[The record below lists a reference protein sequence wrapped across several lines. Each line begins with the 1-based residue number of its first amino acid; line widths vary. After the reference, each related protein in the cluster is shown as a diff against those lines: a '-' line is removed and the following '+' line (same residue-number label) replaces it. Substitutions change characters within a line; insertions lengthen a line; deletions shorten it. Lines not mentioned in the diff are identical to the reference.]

1 MNYELRIGISL
12 MGGVSMAKHK
22 QTTSDRLFHRAMI
35 VLFTLIFAGFGAGA
49 YGLVS
54 VQLVNGAEF
63 AAKAKESQLRDTEVA
78 ARRGTIY
85 DINGAALAQSASA
98 SKVYINPHSLDSAL
112 NKAEIL
118 DALCGELAPILG
130 ITPEKVRRQAG
141 YINNNYMALQGQVDS
156 ETMEKV
162 SAFRDKALVIQEK
175 SDEPRYADTGGV
187 KSTKSTFAYYV
198 GVQPDIIRFYPLGKL
213 AANVL
218 GFTGAEDIGR
228 AGLELFYD
236 KTLTGVPG
244 RIVSAKN
251 AADAN
256 LPIEYE
262 DMYDPVPGHS
272 LVLTIDEV
280 AQRFLE
286 RALEQAKLDAKA
298 KAAYG
303 IVMDVKTG
311 AVLGMACAP
320 NYDPANYQEIA
331 DKNLRAQI
339 ASIAN
344 EEEREKAY
352 SNAMMAQWRNGT
364 LELTYEPG
372 SVFKTITFSAAL
384 EEGIVDQDTHYSCGG
399 GIQIANRFIRCHKR
413 SGHGN
418 QSLAEGLM
426 NSCNPFTITIGQQLG
441 VEKFYK
447 YFEGFGFTEPTGIDL
462 PNEYSPRKGINIH
475 AKENMRQVE
484 LASCSFGQSFE
495 ASPIQILTAVSAIAN
510 GGRLMR
516 PYIVEKEL
524 NEDGQVIRQTQPV
537 VRRQVISEN
546 TARQIRAM
554 MEQVVTAGTGKNG
567 YVAGA
572 HVAGKTGTSQKLSDP
587 AGGYVASFCAFAPAD
602 NPEISLLI
610 AIDDP
615 QGMINGGQIAAPP
628 AAQIMESVL
637 AHKNIEMRY
646 TDKEQEELGGSTPDM
661 NRKTAAE
668 AKSLLEKD
676 GFRAQ
681 IIGEG
686 KDVLHQIP
694 EPGQSIA
701 KGGLVIL
708 YTDGSQANHM
718 VTVPKLTGMT
728 ITQAAR
734 EAAAAGLNIKLTG
747 NFGSTGLIT
756 YRQSIPAG
764 HEVQLGE
771 TVTVHFV
778 SNIGVIDS
786 AVSAQGSGDGAD

>member
-1 MNYELRIGISL
+1 
-12 MGGVSMAKHK
+12 MAKRK
-22 QTTSDRLFHRAMI
+22 QTTSDRLFQRAMI
-35 VLFTLIFAGFGAGA
+35 VLFTLVFAGFGAGA

-63 AAKAKESQLRDTEVA
+63 AAKARESQLRDTEIA
-78 ARRGTIY
+78 AQRGTIY
-85 DINGAALAQSASA
+85 DISGAALAQSASA
-98 SKVYINPHSLDSAL
+98 SKVYINPNSLDKAI
-112 NKAEIL
+112 NKAEIIE
-118 DALCGELAPILG
+118 ALCSGLAPILG

-141 YINNNYMALQGQVDS
+141 YINNNYMALQGQLDN

-162 SAFRDKALVIQEK
+162 NAFRAQELVIQEY
-175 SDEPRYADTGGV
+175 SDDPKYADSDGI
-187 KSTKSTFAYYV
+187 KSTKTTYKYYV
-198 GVQPDIIRFYPLGKL
+198 GVQPDIIRYYPLGNL

-228 AGLELFYD
+228 AGLELFYN

-262 DMYDPVPGHS
+262 SIYDPVPGHS

-280 AQRFLE
+280 IQRFLE
-286 RALEQAKLDAKA
+286 SALEQARINAKA

-303 IVMDVKTG
+303 LVMDVKTG

-320 NYDPANYQEIA
+320 NYDPANYQEIH
-331 DKNLRAQI
+331 DKALRDQI
-339 ASIAN
+339 AAIPN
-344 EEEREKAY
+344 EEERNKAY
-352 SNAMMAQWRNGT
+352 NNAMMAQWRNGT

-384 EEGIVDQDTHYSCGG
+384 EEGIVDQDTHFTCTGS
-399 GIQIANRFIRCHKR
+399 IRIANRTMRCHNTR
-413 SGHGN
+413 GHGN
-418 QSLAEGLM
+418 QCLAEGLM

-475 AKENMRQVE
+475 AQENMHQVE

-495 ASPIQILTAVSAIAN
+495 ASPIQIITAVSAIAN
-510 GGRLMR
+510 GGKLMR
-516 PYIVEKEL
+516 PYIVDREL
-524 NEDGQVIRQTQPV
+524 DENGRVVKQTQPV

-572 HVAGKTGTSQKLSDP
+572 HVAGKTGTSQKLSSP
-587 AGGYVASFCAFAPAD
+587 GGGYVASFCAFAPAD
-602 NPEISLLI
+602 NPEVALLI

-628 AAQIMESVL
+628 AAQIMENVL

-646 TDKEQEELGGSTPDM
+646 TEKEQAELGGSTPDM
-661 NRKTAAE
+661 GRRGVGE
-668 AKSLLEKD
+668 ARALLESD
-676 GFRAQ
+676 GFRVQ
-681 IIGEG
+681 VIGG
-686 KDVLHQIP
+686 GADVLHQIP

-708 YTDGSQANHM
+708 YTDGSEANRM
-718 VTVPKLTGMT
+718 VTVPKLTGMS
-728 ITQAAR
+728 IAQASR

-747 NFGSTGLIT
+747 NFDSTGLIT

-764 HEVQLGE
+764 DEVQLGE

-786 AVSAQGSGDGAD
+786 VDGGGGEEE

>member
-1 MNYELRIGISL
+1 
-12 MGGVSMAKHK
+12 MAKNK
-22 QTTSDRLFHRAMI
+22 QTTSDRLFHRSMI
-35 VLFTLIFAGFGAGA
+35 VLFALIFLGFGAGA
-49 YGLVS
+49 YGLVD
-54 VQLVNGAEF
+54 VILVNGAEH

-78 ARRGTIY
+78 AQRGTIY
-85 DINGAALAQSASA
+85 DINGSALAQSASA
-98 SKVYINPHSLDSAL
+98 SKVYINPSSLDKAL
-112 NKAEIL
+112 NKSKIIQ
-118 DALCGELAPILG
+118 ALCDELAPILG

-141 YINNNYMALQGQVDS
+141 YINNNYMALQGQVDND
-156 ETMEKV
+156 TLEKV
-162 SAFRDKALVIQEK
+162 NEFRDTKLDIQLKGDDPDGGGIEILKAT
-175 SDEPRYADTGGV
+175 Y
-187 KSTKSTFAYYV
+187 AYYV
-198 GVQPDIIRFYPLGKL
+198 GVQPDIIRFYPLGNL

-228 AGLELFYD
+228 AGLELFYN

-244 RIVSAKN
+244 RIVSARN

-256 LPIEYE
+256 LPIEFE
-262 DMYDPVPGHS
+262 SMYDPVPGHS

-280 AQRFLE
+280 VQRFLE
-286 RALEQAKLDAKA
+286 RALEQTRIDAKA

-311 AVLGMACAP
+311 AILGMACAP
-320 NYDPANYQEIA
+320 NYDPADYQAIH
-331 DKNLRAQI
+331 DKATRDRI
-339 ASIAN
+339 ASISN
-344 EEEREKAY
+344 EEERAKAY
-352 SNAMMAQWRNGT
+352 NNAMMAQWRNGT

-384 EEGIVDQDTHYSCGG
+384 EEGIVNQNTHYSCSG
-399 GIQIANRFIRCHKR
+399 GIQIANRFMRCHKR
-413 SGHGN
+413 TGHGS

-447 YFEGFGFTEPTGIDL
+447 YFEGFGFTEPTGVDL
-462 PNEYSPRKGINIH
+462 PNEYTPRKGVNIH
-475 AKENMRQVE
+475 AQENMGKVE

-495 ASPIQILTAVSAIAN
+495 ASPIQIITAVSAIAN

-524 NEDGQVIRQTQPV
+524 DEGGRVVKQTQPV

-554 MEQVVTAGTGKNG
+554 MEQVVVAGTGKNG

-602 NPEISLLI
+602 NPAVSLLI

-615 QGMINGGQIAAPP
+615 QGLINGGQIAAPP
-628 AAQIMESVL
+628 AAQIMENVL
-637 AHKNIEMRY
+637 LHKNIEMRY
-646 TDKEQEELGGSTPDM
+646 TDKEREELGGSAPDVG
-661 NRKTAAE
+661 RRTIAE
-668 AKSLLEKD
+668 ARQLLEKD
-676 GFRAQ
+676 GYRVQ
-681 IIGEG
+681 VVGEG
-686 KDVLHQIP
+686 PGVLHQIP

-708 YTDGSQANHM
+708 YSDGSEANRT

-728 ITQAAR
+728 IAQAAK
-734 EAAAAGLNIKLTG
+734 EAADAGLNIKLTG
-747 NFGSTGLIT
+747 NFDSTGLIT
-756 YRQSIPAG
+756 YRQSIAPGAQ
-764 HEVQLGE
+764 VQLGE

-786 AVSAQGSGDGAD
+786 ATGGSED

>member
-1 MNYELRIGISL
+1 
-12 MGGVSMAKHK
+12 MAQRGK
-22 QTTSDRLFHRAMI
+22 QTTSDRLFRRAMI

-54 VQLVNGAEF
+54 VQLINGAEYN
-63 AAKAKESQLRDTEVA
+63 AKAKESQLRDTELA

-98 SKVYINPHSLDSAL
+98 SKVYINPNSLDKAV

-130 ITPEKVRRQAG
+130 ITAEKVRRQAG
-141 YINNNYMALQGQVDS
+141 YVKNNYMALQGQVDIGA
-156 ETMEKV
+156 MEKV
-162 SAFRDKALVIQEK
+162 NAFRSQELIVQERTDDPDYPDGIKTTKATYK
-175 SDEPRYADTGGV
+175 
-187 KSTKSTFAYYV
+187 YYV
-198 GVQPDIIRFYPLGKL
+198 GVQPDIIRFYPLGNL

-228 AGLELFYD
+228 AGLELFYNR
-236 KTLTGVPG
+236 TLTGTPG

-251 AADAN
+251 AADAD
-256 LPIEYE
+256 LPIDYE
-262 DMYDPVPGHS
+262 SIYDPVPGHS

-280 AQRFLE
+280 VQRYLE
-286 RALEQAKLDAKA
+286 RALEQAKIDAKA

-320 NYDPANYQEIA
+320 NYDPANYQQIH
-331 DKNLRAQI
+331 DKELRARI
-339 ASIAN
+339 ASIAD
-344 EEEREKAY
+344 EEEREKAFN
-352 SNAMMAQWRNGT
+352 NAMMAQWRNGT

-384 EEGIVDQDTHYSCGG
+384 EEGIVDQDTHFSCGG
-399 GIQIANRFIRCHKR
+399 SIRIANRTMRCHKQG
-413 SGHGN
+413 GHGP
-418 QSLAEGLM
+418 QVLAEGLM
-426 NSCNPFTITIGQQLG
+426 NSCNPFTIWIGQQLG

-462 PNEYSPRKGINIH
+462 PGEYSPRKGVNIH
-475 AKENMRQVE
+475 AQENMGIVE

-495 ASPIQILTAVSAIAN
+495 ASPIQIITAVSAIAN

-516 PYIVEKEL
+516 PYIVEREL
-524 NEDGQVIRQTQPV
+524 NEDGQVVRQTQPV

-546 TARQIRAM
+546 TARQIRVM
-554 MEQVVTAGTGKNG
+554 MEGVVVSGTGKNG

-587 AGGYVASFCAFAPAD
+587 EGGYVASFCAFAPAD
-602 NPEISLLI
+602 NPEVALLI

-628 AAQIMESVL
+628 AAQIMENVL

-646 TDKEQEELGGSTPDM
+646 TEKEQEELGGSTPDM
-661 NRKTAAE
+661 SRRPVGE
-668 AKSLLEKD
+668 AKSYLEQA
-676 GFRAQ
+676 GFRVQ
-681 IIGEG
+681 VIGEG
-686 KDVLHQIP
+686 AGVLHQIP

-708 YTDGSQANHM
+708 YTDGSESNHT
-718 VTVPKLTGMT
+718 VTVPKLTGMS
-728 ITQAAR
+728 INQASR
-734 EAAAAGLNIKLTG
+734 EAAAAGLNVKLTG
-747 NFGSTGLIT
+747 NFDSNGLIT

-764 HEVQLGE
+764 SRVPLGS

-786 AVSAQGSGDGAD
+786 AEGGDTAGDAVEEAAEPAED